1 MITLTLP
8 PGLAEL
14 ATKPNG
20 VNWNLEPRPGDPKPT
35 KVPYTPSLAGP
46 PQKAKAGEPATWGT
60 LELAF
65 AAANAGRFTGVGY
78 EFHAGEGL
86 LLFDLDRVID
96 ESGKIAPVARAIMAL
111 GNSYSEPSP
120 SNTGIRIIAKG
131 ELPRPLIAEDR
142 QGKKKGGF
150 ELYGGAHFGTLTCR
164 PFKGYDQLRTI
175 DAATMVR
182 LFALMWPEDLAPKA
196 APTAPPPRP
205 TPATDDDAALLE
217 KAFAAKNGGDFYA
230 RHHGTYLHDDKSADD
245 FAYIADL
252 RFWAQGDAYRMR
264 RIALASGRVREKWHT
279 RRGGGDWLDYS
290 IANALK
296 GPYEVY
302 NPTNQHTS
310 PPPNNTSGAADSARL
325 LAERDALI
333 VTLRA
338 DVARL
343 GHRVRLLEEERTRE
357 QARSAEQE
365 TELAAY
371 DAAMR
376 HPDQAAGVGALDL
389 LDAAN
394 RAYSKGDVLT
404 RDGKD
409 YARVPFSKSEDRR
422 SAKTNARGFKAI
434 QEAGKVDAFTR
445 TERIETPT
453 YKGDVPIAYIHIPP
467 DLRERRGA
475 AVLSILPETTAKKHG
490 GRRTIAVPAEV
501 AAQDHP
507 VRREREYVSR
517 WYDALNETKLAVQT
531 DRLGSD
537 FWTAQGE
544 QRTAAEIAAL
554 RVQAGYQPAPA
565 KPWQPTQPPLRIVPN
580 PEPRQDA
587 EVSTPPAHGHRA
599 EPRHLADIDTTDT
612 CRQDAEVSAEGA
624 SPTGCPNCARPIVV
638 GGHCEQHFTSHRDTS
653 RHRAE
658 PLGYGYA
665 AGAD

>member
-1 MITLTLP
+1 MTLTLP
-8 PGLAEL
+8 PGLAAL
-14 ATKPNG
+14 AERPNW
-20 VNWNLEPRPGDPKPT
+20 VNWNLEPRPGDPRPT
-35 KVPYTPSLAGP
+35 KIPYTPSTEGERV
-46 PQKAKAGEPATWGT
+46 KAKAGEPSTWGD
-60 LELAF
+60 F
-65 AAANAGRFTGVGY
+65 ATAAHAADAGRFTGVGY

-86 LLFDLDRVID
+86 LLLDLDHVID
-96 ESGKIAPVARAIMAL
+96 AAGKIAPVARAIMAL
-111 GNSYSEPSP
+111 ANSYAEPSP
-120 SNTGIRIIAKG
+120 SNTGIRIIAQG

-164 PFKGYDQLRTI
+164 PFKGYDQLRAV
-175 DAATMVR
+175 DQDTMTR
-182 LFALMWPEDLAPKA
+182 LFGLMWPEDLTPKA
-196 APTAPPPRP
+196 ARPVP
-205 TPATDDDAALLE
+205 TPPATPAIGDDAALLE
-217 KAFAAKNGGDFYA
+217 QAFAANGGGDFHA
-230 RHHGTYLHDDKSADD
+230 RHTGAYLKDDKSDDD
-245 FAYIADL
+245 FAYLGTL
-252 RFWAQGDAYRMR
+252 RFWTQGDPARMR
-264 RIALASGRVREKWHT
+264 RLALTSGRVRDKWHT

-290 IANALK
+290 IANSLA
-296 GPYEVY
+296 GPHEIY
-302 NPTNQHTS
+302 NPATPHTS
-310 PPPNNTSGAADSARL
+310 ENPNGTSTNADTTRL

-343 GHRVRLLEEERTRE
+343 GDQVRRLEEEQSRDRTRI
-357 QARSAEQE
+357 AEQD
-365 TELAAY
+365 TELAAC

-475 AVLSILPETTAKKHG
+475 AVLAILPTPATKKHG

-501 AAQDHP
+501 ARQDHP
-507 VRREREYVSR
+507 VRRERTHVTR
-517 WYDALNETKLAVQT
+517 WYSALSDAKLATQT
-531 DRLGSD
+531 TEIGKDY
-537 FWTAQGE
+537 WTAQGE
-544 QRTAAEIAAL
+544 QRTGEEIEAL
-554 RVQAGYQPAPA
+554 RIKAGYQPAPA
-565 KPWQPTQPPLRIVPN
+565 PPWQPTQPPLRIVPD

-587 EVSTPPAHGHRA
+587 EVSATSRNEQRG
-599 EPRHLADIDTTDT
+599 EPRQDADINYGST
-612 CRQDAEVSAEGA
+612 CRQDAEVSAQGA
-624 SPTGCPNCARPIVV
+624 SPPRCPDCGQPIAV
-638 GGHCEQHFTSHRDTS
+638 GGYCLAHFARHRDTNQ
-653 RHRAE
+653 HRAE
-658 PLGYGYA
+658 ALGYAYA
-665 AGAD
+665 AGDD